1 MNIYLQDNY
10 IIVENLKLFHSLI
23 IIIWKLSIT
32 RINDT

>member
-23 IIIWKLSIT
+23 IWELSIT